1 MLVMRTVAADMRR
14 SRTPIAPAQFGLL
27 VKMALGPCTVSD
39 LARHNAVSPPT
50 ISKSIDM
57 LVRRGWV
64 ARSRSAGDRRQ
75 TLVALTSKGR
85 RVVAGVTQQ
94 AERHIGQTL
103 SQLTAQERAD
113 IARVLALLSTLLST
127 PSDPI
132 CPS

>member
-1 MLVMRTVAADMRR
+1 
-14 SRTPIAPAQFGLL
+14 
-27 VKMALGPCTVSD
+27 MALGPCTVSD

-64 ARSRSAGDRRQ
+64 ERSRSSGDRRQ

-103 SQLTAQERAD
+103 SQLTGRNA
-113 IARVLALLSTLLST
+113 
-127 PSDPI
+127 PI
-132 CPS
+132 